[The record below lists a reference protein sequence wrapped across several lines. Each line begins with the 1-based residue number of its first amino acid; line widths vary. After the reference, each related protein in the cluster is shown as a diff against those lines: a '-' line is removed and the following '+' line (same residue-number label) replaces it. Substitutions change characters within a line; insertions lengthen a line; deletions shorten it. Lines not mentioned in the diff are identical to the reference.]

1 VRIVNVNN
9 VSKTAWQPLLSTV
22 LLLMN
27 ERRLMMRKLSIWLI
41 ISLFAIW
48 GLSACKPGLLP
59 TENPGKPKVTLERIE
74 VAGTFPWAD
83 LPARTPLILAFV
95 FNIDNPSGYNVML
108 DNFKFAYS
116 FEVKPDYYIELNVPV
131 AYDRIYFPPRTVSQY
146 RIVNAID
153 SAVVMGKL
161 MVTQGAKLQ
170 SMEIKP
176 VDLLKDWYARI
187 GDFSFGIK
195 VGEGMAVFSTE
206 KGDVFVPFEGRFP
219 KK

>member
-1 VRIVNVNN
+1 MRK
-9 VSKTAWQPLLSTV
+9 SV
-22 LLLMN
+22 LLL
-27 ERRLMMRKLSIWLI
+27 IA
-41 ISLFAIW
+41 SLFIV
-48 GLSACKPGLLP
+48 GCLSACKPGLLP
-59 TENPGKPKVTLERIE
+59 TSDLGKPKVTLERVE

-95 FNIDNPSGYNVML
+95 FNIENPSGVNIML

-131 AYDRIYFPPRTVSQY
+131 AYDRMYFPPGTTSQY

-161 MVTQGAKLQ
+161 AVTQGAKLQ
-170 SMEIKP
+170 SLEIKP
-176 VDLLKDWYARI
+176 IDLIKDWYARI

-206 KGDVFVPFEGRFP
+206 KGDVFVPFEGKFP